1 MKPNERAPLSSGI
14 DFYKF
19 TMGDMIYHKHPD
31 AEVTFTFKNRNLAK
45 GERISRLVT
54 PQAFKERL
62 SDIQE
67 HGFSDEE
74 IDYLASLK
82 NQKDGGPRFTPEYLN
97 FLRNLRLPDVSIDI
111 DPETQELDI
120 HATGKWHEVSLWET
134 VIMSE
139 LTEMY
144 TELRMHEQGLSKAE
158 VWNEADRRLDEKI
171 FLLENN
177 PQIKFAEFGTR
188 RRSSYEWQEHVVQ
201 RLVEE
206 VPENLIGTSNP
217 WLAHK
222 LGIKA
227 IGTFAHELPMVYAG
241 LEDAAGNNPLDGH
254 AKMLRDWEEFHRGDL
269 LIALT
274 DTFGSEFFFNTFTR
288 EQAEQWAGFR
298 QDSGDPIEFGKRAI
312 KFLHDNDIDP
322 LTKMDLSSD
331 SLDVS
336 KMIEIGDALEGKIQH
351 TYGPGTNMT
360 NDMHEDSPP
369 TNIVVKATAV
379 NGIATV
385 KLSDDAGKHTGPK
398 EQVERYQ
405 RAVHKVNTMARRV
418 VAETVSLA

>member
-1 MKPNERAPLSSGI
+1 MKTNERPPLSAGL
-14 DFYKF
+14 DFYKL

-45 GERISRLVT
+45 GERIARLVS
-54 PQAFKERL
+54 PNMLRERL
-62 SDIQE
+62 DTIRDK
-67 HGFSDEE
+67 GFIKEE

-82 NQKDGGPRFTPEYLN
+82 AKDGGSRFTPEYLS
-97 FLRNLRLPDVSIDI
+97 FLSTVKLPDVNIGIDE
-111 DPETQELDI
+111 ETEELAI
-120 HATGKWHEVSLWET
+120 SSTGKWHEVSLWET

-139 LTEMY
+139 VTELY
-144 TELRMHEQGLSKAE
+144 TELRLREQHLSKDE

-177 PQIKFAEFGTR
+177 PHIRFAEFGTR
-188 RRSSYEWQEHVVQ
+188 RRASYEWQQHALE
-201 RLVEE
+201 RFKNE

-222 LGIKA
+222 LGLQA

-274 DTFGSEFFFNTFTR
+274 DTFGSDFFFNTFTK
-288 EQAEQWAGFR
+288 EQAEKWTGYR
-298 QDSGDPIEFGKRAI
+298 QDSGDPMKFGDKAIEFLVRNG
-312 KFLHDNDIDP
+312 IDP
-322 LTKMDLSSD
+322 RTKLDLSSD
-331 SLDVS
+331 GLNTK
-336 KMIEIGDALEGKIQH
+336 KMIAIGDYLEGKIQH
-351 TYGPGTNMT
+351 SYGTGTNYT
-360 NDMHEDSPP
+360 HDMHDLLPP

-385 KLSDDAGKHTGPK
+385 KLSDDEGKHTGPK
-398 EQVERYQ
+398 AQVDKYIKLVNECNALAKK
-405 RAVHKVNTMARRV
+405 AVQQTV
-418 VAETVSLA
+418 VPV

>member
-1 MKPNERAPLSSGI
+1 MEYPNDRPLSSGI

-31 AEVTFTFKNRNLAK
+31 AEVTFTFKNRNLQK

-54 PQAFKERL
+54 PQMLHDRL
-62 SDIQE
+62 SEIQDR
-67 HGFSDEE
+67 GFNDEE

-82 NQKDGGPRFTPEYLN
+82 NKDGESRFTPEYLS
-97 FLRNLRLPDVSIDI
+97 FLHSVRLPDVSIDI
-111 DPETQELDI
+111 NPETEELDI
-120 HATGKWHEVSLWET
+120 KATGKWAEVSLWET

-144 TELRMHEQGLSKAE
+144 TELRIREQGLSEIE
-158 VWNEADRRLDEKI
+158 VWEEADRRLDNKI
-171 FLLENN
+171 TLLKEN
-177 PQIKFAEFGTR
+177 PHIKLAEFGTR
-188 RRSSYEWQEHVVQ
+188 RRSGYDWQLHATE
-201 RLVEE
+201 RLAKEA
-206 VPENLIGTSNP
+206 PKNLIGTSNP
-217 WLAHK
+217 WIAYK

-288 EQAEQWAGFR
+288 DQAEKWTGFR
-298 QDSGDPIEFGKRAI
+298 QDSGDPIKFGEAAIEFLVKNGV
-312 KFLHDNDIDP
+312 DP
-322 LTKMDLSSD
+322 RTKMDLSSD
-331 SLDVS
+331 GLNIP
-336 KMIEIGDALEGKIQH
+336 KAINIGNYLEGKMQH
-351 TYGPGTNMT
+351 SYGVGTNWT
-360 NDMHEDSPP
+360 NDMHKDLPP

-379 NGIATV
+379 NGTATV
-385 KLSDDAGKHTGPK
+385 KLGDDTGKHTGPK
-398 EQVERYQ
+398 EQVEKYI
-405 RAVHKVNTMARRV
+405 RAVNEVNTLAKRALEQT
-418 VAETVSLA
+418 VAV

>member
-1 MKPNERAPLSSGI
+1 MKTNERPLSAGI

-54 PQAFKERL
+54 PEMFRERL
-62 SDIQE
+62 GVIQE
-67 HGFSDEE
+67 QGFTDEE
-74 IDYLASLK
+74 VDYLASLD
-82 NQKDGGPRFTPEYLN
+82 NNDGGSRFTSEYLS
-97 FLRNLRLPDVSIDI
+97 FLCSVRLPDVSIDI
-111 DPETQELDI
+111 DPETEELDI

-144 TELRMHEQGLSKAE
+144 TELRMREQGLSKEA

-188 RRSSYEWQEHVVQ
+188 RRSSYEWQAHVVE
-201 RLVEE
+201 RLAEE

-222 LGIKA
+222 LGLKA

-241 LEDAAGNNPLDGH
+241 LEDLAGNNPLDGH
-254 AKMLRDWEEFHRGDL
+254 AKMLRDWEKFHRGDL
-269 LIALT
+269 LIALS
-274 DTFGSEFFFNTFTR
+274 DTYGSEFFFNTFTR
-288 EQAEQWAGFR
+288 EQAEKWDGYR
-298 QDSGDPIEFGKRAI
+298 QDSGNPIEFGAMAI
-312 KFLHDNDIDP
+312 KFLVDNGVDP

-331 SLDVS
+331 GLNVPT
-336 KMIEIGDALEGKIQH
+336 MIEIGEALEGKIQH
-351 TYGPGTNMT
+351 SYGPGTNIT
-360 NDMHEDSPP
+360 NDMHKDVPP

-385 KLSDDAGKHTGPK
+385 KLSDDEGKHTGPQ
-398 EQVERYQ
+398 EQVEKYL
-405 RAVHKVNTMARRV
+405 RAVNNANEAARR
-418 VAETVSLA
+418 AGTATVSIS

>member
-1 MKPNERAPLSSGI
+1 MERQNDRPLSSGI

-45 GERISRLVT
+45 GERISRLVS
-54 PQAFKERL
+54 PQAFRERL
-62 SDIQE
+62 GEIQE
-67 HGFSDEE
+67 HGFTDEE

-82 NQKDGGPRFTPEYLN
+82 NEKDGGPRFTPEYLD
-97 FLRNLRLPDVSIDI
+97 FLRNVRLPDVSVDI
-111 DPETQELDI
+111 DPDTEELDI

-144 TELRMHEQGLSKAE
+144 TELRMREQGLSTEE

-177 PQIKFAEFGTR
+177 PNIKFAEFGTR
-188 RRSSYEWQEHVVQ
+188 RRSSYKWQEHVVE
-201 RLVEE
+201 RLAEE
-206 VPENLIGTSNP
+206 APENLIGTSNP

-222 LGIKA
+222 LGLKA

-269 LIALT
+269 LIALS
-274 DTFGSEFFFNTFTR
+274 DTYGSEFFFNTFTR
-288 EQAEQWAGFR
+288 EQAEKWDGYR
-298 QDSGDPIEFGKRAI
+298 QDSGDPIEFGAMAI
-312 KFLHDNDIDP
+312 KFLVDNGVDP
-322 LTKMDLSSD
+322 HTKMDLSSD
-331 SLDVS
+331 SLNVP
-336 KMIEIGDALEGKIQH
+336 KMLEIAEALEGRIKH
-351 TYGPGTNMT
+351 SYGPGTNMT
-360 NDMHEDSPP
+360 NDMHKSQPP

-379 NGIATV
+379 NGIPTV
-385 KLSDDAGKHTGPK
+385 KLSDDEGKHTGPK
-398 EQVERYQ
+398 EQVEKYQ
-405 RAVHKVNTMARRV
+405 RAVREINEAARRA
-418 VAETVSLA
+418 VAGTVSLA